1 MVHGML
7 VKMKQ
12 YSTLWPGCRSV
23 MTKQKSGYYV
33 VLVSC
38 SGVWTRHC
46 EWDNRGSSVCVY
58 FTDTD

>member
-12 YSTLWPGCRSV
+12 YSALWPVCWTV
-23 MTKQKSGYYV
+23 MTKQELGYYV

-38 SGVWTRHC
+38 SDVPTLHC
-46 EWDNRGSSVCVY
+46 EWDNRGSSMCLCMLHR
-58 FTDTD
+58 F